1 MPNRTPPVSK
11 NPPERY
17 KRAEGPAVIKMQAL
31 LKAAYDS
38 PRRIELEYATKG
50 EAIRFRAGL
59 YNAMRNVKAYPEDYP
74 ELYEVVT
81 SVSVELLDNPVRLSI
96 GRYELSSGITDLDRQ
111 LAAQGVDLS
120 AYMKPA
126 AKVESDSSVARVM
139 ATLGGPVTGPGQASG
154 NTTQLTK
161 ALPDPTPPT
170 VSPPPN
176 PYYRRS

>member
-31 LKAAYDS
+31 LKAAYAS
-38 PRRIELEYATKG
+38 PHRIELTYPTKG

-126 AKVESDSSVARVM
+126 AKVESDSSVARVIANLG
-139 ATLGGPVTGPGQASG
+139 ATDGRTPQSIAQRNEPPASP
-154 NTTQLTK
+154 
-161 ALPDPTPPT
+161 APPTPPA
-170 VSPPPN
+170 VSPPAN